1 MEHLASPVFWL
12 ALGNIILVNIVLSGD
27 NAIVIAMAA
36 RSLPPEQ
43 QRKAIFFGSA
53 GAIVLRIVL
62 TLFAVTLLTLPYLK
76 IVGAILLF
84 YIGAQLLSEDDGPQE
99 SQYHTTLAVA
109 IRTILVADL
118 VMSLDNVLG
127 VAAAAKGDVTLLVA
141 GLMISIP
148 LIIFG
153 SQLILRIMERA
164 PVIIAFGAAL
174 LGYLAG
180 EMLFSDPALQG
191 WVVTN
196 VPWHDWKVPG
206 TGFALS
212 LPGLISAVA
221 VVLTGRWMARSTTAA
236 KST

>member
-1 MEHLASPVFWL
+1 MEQLASAVSWI
-12 ALGNIILVNIVLSGD
+12 ALGNIILVNVVLSGD

-36 RSLPPEQ
+36 RGLPPEQ
-43 QRKAIFFGSA
+43 QGKAIFFGSA
-53 GAIVLRIVL
+53 GAIVLRIIL

-84 YIGAQLLSEDDGPQE
+84 YIGAQLLSEDDGPDE
-99 SQYHTTLAVA
+99 THHHATLAVA

-127 VAAAAKGDVTLLVA
+127 VAAAAKGDVTLLVV

-164 PVIIAFGAAL
+164 PVIIVFGAAL

-180 EMLFSDPALQG
+180 EMLFSDPALKG
-191 WVVTN
+191 WVAAN
-196 VPWHDWKVPG
+196 MAWHDWKVPG
-206 TGFALS
+206 TGFEVS
-212 LPGLISAVA
+212 VPGLVSAAA
-221 VVLTGRWMARSTTAA
+221 VVLTGRWMAQQAQKKPA
-236 KST
+236 

>member
-1 MEHLASPVFWL
+1 MEQLGNAAFWI

-62 TLFAVTLLTLPYLK
+62 TVFALQLLTLPYLK
-76 IVGAILLF
+76 IVGGLLLF
-84 YIGAQLLSEDDGPQE
+84 YIGVNLLADDEDPNQE
-99 SQYHTTLAVA
+99 HHHTSLAVA
-109 IRTILVADL
+109 IRTILMADL

-127 VAAAAKGDVTLLVA
+127 VAAAAKGNVTLLVA
-141 GLMISIP
+141 GLMVSIP

-153 SQLILRIMERA
+153 SSLILKIMERV
-164 PVIIAFGAAL
+164 PVIIVGGAGL

-180 EMLFSDPALQG
+180 EMLVSDPALQT
-191 WVVTN
+191 WVATAM
-196 VPWHDWKVPG
+196 PWHDWTVPG
-206 TGFALS
+206 TGIGFS
-212 LPGLISAVA
+212 LPGLAGAVA
-221 VVLTGRWMARSTTAA
+221 VVLTGHWLARRRAA
-236 KST
+236 PA

>member
-1 MEHLASPVFWL
+1 MAHVASADFWI

-36 RSLPPEQ
+36 RSLPHNQ
-43 QRKAIFFGSA
+43 QRRAIFFGSA

-76 IVGAILLF
+76 IVGAVLLF
-84 YIGAQLLSEDDGPQE
+84 YIGVQLLSEDDGPDQ
-99 SQYHTTLAVA
+99 SHHHTTLAAA

-141 GLMISIP
+141 GLVISIP
-148 LIIFG
+148 LIVFG

-164 PVIIAFGAAL
+164 PVIITFGAAL

-191 WVVTN
+191 WVAIN
-196 VPWHDWKVPG
+196 VPWREATIPG
-206 TGFALS
+206 TTTALN
-212 LPGLISAVA
+212 LPGLVCAVA
-221 VVLTGRWMARSTTAA
+221 VVLTGRWMARRD
-236 KST
+236 